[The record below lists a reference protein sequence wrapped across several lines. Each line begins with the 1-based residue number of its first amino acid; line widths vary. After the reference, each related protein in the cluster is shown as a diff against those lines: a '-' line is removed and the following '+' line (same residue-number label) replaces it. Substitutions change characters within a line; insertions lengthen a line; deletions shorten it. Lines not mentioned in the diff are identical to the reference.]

1 MASNHGHT
9 EGPASHENS
18 TCIDDATDI
27 DSKAAFAVYRP
38 EIRGIPDPL
47 TYREAIR
54 KYKRQAQPMNIDH
67 HANQFKKRL
76 VARAH
81 RKTNSNAPTVGNVG
95 MRKFIGETSSPQRSP
110 SKTQGKNRRPH

>member
-27 DSKAAFAVYRP
+27 ESKAAFAVYRP

-54 KYKRQAQPMNIDH
+54 KYKRQA
-67 HANQFKKRL
+67 
-76 VARAH
+76 
-81 RKTNSNAPTVGNVG
+81 
-95 MRKFIGETSSPQRSP
+95 
-110 SKTQGKNRRPH
+110 